1 MPVFALKTIMPS
13 SEYKKWLIFLQE
25 DEPDVTEI
33 QLAVLSTL
41 VSNGLGGKAK
51 VDDFILRKPQKDTS
65 NKSKGVGEKEV
76 RGALGMFSKKAI

>member
-1 MPVFALKTIMPS
+1 MPT
-13 SEYKKWLIFLQE
+13 SEYNKWLIFLKD

-51 VDDFILRKPQKDTS
+51 VADFILRKPQKDTTV
-65 NKSKGVGEKEV
+65 NPKGIGEKEI
-76 RGALGMFSKKAI
+76 RGALGMFSKKVG